1 MKECQGF
8 QEINGIVRDSEY
20 ISNFEDIDDIKN
32 EKHQEFDIIFIA
44 KVKLTK

>member
-8 QEINGIVRDSEY
+8 QEINGIVSDSEY
-20 ISNFEDIDDIKN
+20 ISNFDDINYIKN

-44 KVKLTK
+44 